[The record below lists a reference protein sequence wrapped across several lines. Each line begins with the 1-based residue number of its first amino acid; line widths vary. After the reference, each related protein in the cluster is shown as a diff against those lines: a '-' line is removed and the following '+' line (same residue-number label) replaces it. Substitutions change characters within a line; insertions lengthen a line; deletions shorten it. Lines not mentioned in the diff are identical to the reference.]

1 MCTWQ
6 IYKLMFHLLRKTR
19 PPPESTWLLQEK
31 DNQPQ
36 VYLILGGSDPFTLYT
51 DQGLI
56 EGSVDDGVWV
66 GSVGLAYL
74 KGYFFP
80 TFVRKG
86 HYYTACGSV

>member
-1 MCTWQ
+1 
-6 IYKLMFHLLRKTR
+6 MFHLLRKTR

-56 EGSVDDGVWV
+56 EGSVDDGV
-66 GSVGLAYL
+66 
-74 KGYFFP
+74 
-80 TFVRKG
+80 
-86 HYYTACGSV
+86 